1 MKGSTFVLLGA
12 ALLVA
17 GCATAPHVAPA
28 QPGPAA
34 QTGTPA
40 AAAPAATAATAA
52 TAQPQAAAPAKP
64 QQAAAENAGAPA
76 TTAGSSE
83 PVNHPSLI
91 SSDALGIY
99 RTEEEQEAPP
109 SSEELSVIASAKP
122 LLGKA
127 PNANVTVNGKGFML
141 DCIGTVSAIYYGM
154 SLDVQKD
161 FDLYSGDGVNRLWMT
176 LRERNA
182 IFTDRLPR
190 PGDVVF
196 WSNTHDA
203 NNDGDRIH
211 DPRTHAGIVLAV
223 DDDGTISYVHENLY
237 SGIVI
242 EQMNLLRPTTA
253 RDEKGKKINS
263 GMAIATKP
271 GDPLPVHTLS
281 GDVFDSFGDVLG
293 SDDYFFV
300 DLSQRQSLLPGAV
313 VQVAFGPAY

>member
-1 MKGSTFVLLGA
+1 MKGSTYLLVAA

-17 GCATAPHVAPA
+17 GCATTPHLAPA
-28 QPGPAA
+28 QAGGGPA
-34 QTGTPA
+34 PA
-40 AAAPAATAATAA
+40 SSTAA
-52 TAQPQAAAPAKP
+52 QAAA
-64 QQAAAENAGAPA
+64 
-76 TTAGSSE
+76 TTGSE
-83 PVNHPSLI
+83 HPLNHPSLI
-91 SSDALGIY
+91 STDALGIY
-99 RTEEEQEAPP
+99 RTEKERQAPP
-109 SSEELSVIASAKP
+109 SDDELSVIASART

-127 PNANVTVNGKGFML
+127 PEAKVTVNGRGFTL
-141 DCIGTVSAIYYGM
+141 DCIGTVSAIFWGM
-154 SLDVQKD
+154 ALDVQKD
-161 FDLYSGDGVNRLWMT
+161 FGLYTGDGVNRLYMT

-196 WSNTHDA
+196 WNNTHDA
-203 NNDGDRIH
+203 KGDGDRVH

-223 DDDGTISYVHENLY
+223 DDDGTVSYVHENLY

-242 EQMNLLRPTTA
+242 ESMNLLRPTTA

-293 SDDYFFV
+293 SRDYFFV
-300 DLSQRQSLLPGAV
+300 DLTQLQAALPGGA
-313 VQVAFGPAY
+313 VQVAFGSGR

>member
-1 MKGSTFVLLGA
+1 MKDSAYVAAA
-12 ALLVA
+12 ALLA
-17 GCATAPHVAPA
+17 APALLFSGCATTPHAAPA
-28 QPGPAA
+28 QVRPGQAESAEP
-34 QTGTPA
+34 G
-40 AAAPAATAATAA
+40 
-52 TAQPQAAAPAKP
+52 QPL
-64 QQAAAENAGAPA
+64 
-76 TTAGSSE
+76 
-83 PVNHPSLI
+83 NHPSLI
-91 SSDALGIY
+91 SAGALRIY
-99 RTEEEQEAPP
+99 RTQQEQQAPP
-109 SSEELSVIASAKP
+109 SGDEQSVIASART

-127 PNANVTVNGKGFML
+127 PEAKVTVNGKAFTL
-141 DCIGTVSAIYYGM
+141 DCIGTVSAIYWYM

-161 FDLYSGDGVNRLWMT
+161 FDLYAGDGVNRLYMT

-196 WSNTHDA
+196 WSNTNDA
-203 NNDGDRIH
+203 NGDGDRVH
-211 DPRTHAGIVLAV
+211 DPRTHAGVVLAV
-223 DDDGTISYVHENLY
+223 DDDGTVSYVHENLY

-293 SDDYFFV
+293 SRDYFFV
-300 DLSQRQSLLPGAV
+300 DLTQRQAAVPWDAVQMALGPG
-313 VQVAFGPAY
+313 F